1 MKCMKKRRILSLWL
15 ALLMVMSLTLG
26 SSFAAFA
33 ADHDIVVLYTND
45 VHCGEDDNIGNA
57 GLALYKQEMQ
67 QQTPYVTLVDAGDA
81 RERPSARSRTA
92 DILSRL

>member
-33 ADHDIVVLYTND
+33 ADHVY
-45 VHCGEDDNIGNA
+45 
-57 GLALYKQEMQ
+57 Q
-67 QQTPYVTLVDAGDA
+67 
-81 RERPSARSRTA
+81 
-92 DILSRL
+92 